1 LDRGLSSRL
10 FTGMKIWEF
19 IKEHYIH
26 IAKTYGV
33 DPAVFIGIHL
43 VVTPIFILSV
53 SWLIR
58 NYRSGKN
65 TLFPGLVTIVLYN
78 IANVY
83 LIACGKGIP
92 WYIYAIIAASTLLTG
107 YFSIVSIR
115 NKMQSE

>member
-1 LDRGLSSRL
+1 
-10 FTGMKIWEF
+10 MKIWEF
-19 IKEHYIH
+19 IKEHYIL

-33 DPAVFIGIHL
+33 DPAVFIGIHI

-53 SWLIR
+53 SWLVR
-58 NYRSGKN
+58 NYRQKKN
-65 TLFPGLVTIVLYN
+65 TVLPALVTIALYN

-83 LIACGKGIP
+83 VIVYGKSIP